1 MTGITQATRLKVLL
15 NSSHSPHGFTALD
28 FPLMVYFPFTSLLG
42 FQTLF
47 HLFALKSKPEPAST
61 AVPFINLMICYDSLL
76 DKDSGR
82 LGEPST

>member
-1 MTGITQATRLKVLL
+1 MTGVAQATRLKVLL
-15 NSSHSPHGFTALD
+15 NSYSPHAFTALD

-42 FQTLF
+42 FQALF
-47 HLFALKSKPEPAST
+47 HPFALKLKPEPAST
-61 AVPFINLMICYDSLL
+61 AVPFIVLMIGYDSLL